1 MLRSHFTLPCV
12 QFAIRAAPKMR
23 AWVTASVLLFA
34 CQSPINTHGPVVSPR
49 ANAGRLSQDTE
60 EPVPASL
67 SAAQWTVDDA
77 GRPSPILA
85 PRARPPSGWASLN
98 AGYSV
103 RYHEPV
109 GMNEELAR
117 SGYTQVE
124 PMVRG
129 VTTSVEIATG
139 RLRFGLMDFAGGSRT
154 YRLSNSDAE
163 FDVSTM
169 WIAPATVG
177 YELVQI
183 SGSTRGRWWILS
195 AYPMAGIAVGIL
207 KLQYQP
213 GSPPILADH
222 LSAIDSNSVERNS
235 GMLLLALGTEYIH
248 LVSPGQESL
257 GVRVDLRT
265 GYYHQVISG
274 SWKAEGAQLPNDPSM
289 DMSAP
294 FVRFTVGL
302 VHSFR

>member
-1 MLRSHFTLPCV
+1 MLRFRFTLPCI
-12 QFAIRAAPKMR
+12 QFAIRAAPKVK
-23 AWVTASVLLFA
+23 AWVIVSVLLFA
-34 CQSPINTHGPVVSPR
+34 CQSPIHTHGPVNSPR
-49 ANAGRLSQDTE
+49 ANAGRPSHDTE
-60 EPVPASL
+60 ASVPAGL
-67 SAAQWTVDDA
+67 SAARWTVDDA
-77 GRPSPILA
+77 GLPSPILS
-85 PRARPPSGWASLN
+85 PRTRPPTGWASLN

-103 RYHEPV
+103 RYHQPV
-109 GMNEELAR
+109 GMNAELAR
-117 SGYTQVE
+117 SGYTQVG
-124 PMVRG
+124 PTVRG

-139 RLRFGLMDFAGGSRT
+139 RLRLGIMDFAGGSRT
-154 YRLSNSDAE
+154 YRLSNSDAQ
-163 FDVSTM
+163 FDVSTL

-177 YELVQI
+177 YELVQL
-183 SGSTRGRWWILS
+183 SGSINDRWWILS

-207 KLQYQP
+207 KLQYEP

-222 LSAIDSNSVERNS
+222 PSAIDSNSVERSS
-235 GMLLLALGTEYIH
+235 GLLLLALGTEYIH
-248 LVSPGQESL
+248 LVSPGPESL

-274 SWKAEGAQLPNDPSM
+274 SWNAEGGQLPKDPPL